1 MNGRILLCVSPTR
14 TMALVLVDFL
24 AAVGAV
30 GTLGT
35 MTLGSACRSRPASE
49 PPLNVLL
56 VTLDTTR
63 ADALGAYGGKAVT
76 PSLDHLA
83 AEGIVFDQASTV
95 APLTL
100 PAHASLFTGLF
111 PPSHGLHGNGQNALG
126 TESITLAEQLKARG
140 FRTGAFVSSFVL
152 DHRWGLDRGFDVY
165 HDPGIGP
172 GQRIDRESLRRS
184 ADSVVDDALDWMQQL
199 GDDRFFAWLHFYDA
213 HAPARP
219 PAEFAPI
226 GAEDD
231 YFAAIGFVDFQLS
244 RVLTFLVEH
253 QLVDRTIVVVIGDH
267 GESLGE
273 HGEPTHGLFVYEGVL
288 HVPFII
294 SAPLANMQGRRVSE
308 PVRIVDVMPTVL
320 DLLGQSAAPAIDGET
335 LVPLMTGAARALRL
349 DVYSESRYGLDRF
362 GWSPLS
368 ALREGRFKMILAPR
382 PELYDLEADTHESVN
397 LYQRRADL
405 AASMTRRLRTL
416 AQPVPSRQA
425 SSASLPVD
433 AETRARLAAL
443 GYIASAPAPGDP
455 VQTLADP
462 KDRIDLYKQLTR
474 FSRRQGGLP

>member
-1 MNGRILLCVSPTR
+1 
-14 TMALVLVDFL
+14 
-24 AAVGAV
+24 
-30 GTLGT
+30 
-35 MTLGSACRSRPASE
+35 
-49 PPLNVLL
+49 
-56 VTLDTTR
+56 
-63 ADALGAYGGKAVT
+63 
-76 PSLDHLA
+76 
-83 AEGIVFDQASTV
+83 
-95 APLTL
+95 
-100 PAHASLFTGLF
+100 
-111 PPSHGLHGNGQNALG
+111 
-126 TESITLAEQLKARG
+126 
-140 FRTGAFVSSFVL
+140 
-152 DHRWGLDRGFDVY
+152 
-165 HDPGIGP
+165 
-172 GQRIDRESLRRS
+172 
-184 ADSVVDDALDWMQQL
+184 
-199 GDDRFFAWLHFYDA
+199 
-213 HAPARP
+213 
-219 PAEFAPI
+219 
-226 GAEDD
+226 
-231 YFAAIGFVDFQLS
+231 
-244 RVLTFLVEH
+244 
-253 QLVDRTIVVVIGDH
+253 
-267 GESLGE
+267 
-273 HGEPTHGLFVYEGVL
+273 
-288 HVPFII
+288 
-294 SAPLANMQGRRVSE
+294 
-308 PVRIVDVMPTVL
+308 VL

-405 AASMTRRLRTL
+405 AASMARRLRTL

>member
-1 MNGRILLCVSPTR
+1 
-14 TMALVLVDFL
+14 MALVLVQFL
-24 AAVGAV
+24 ASIAF
-30 GTLGT
+30 
-35 MTLGSACRSRPASE
+35 GSACRSRPAPE
-49 PPLNVLL
+49 ARLNLLL

-83 AEGIVFDQASTV
+83 AEGVVFDQASTV

-100 PAHASLFTGLF
+100 PAHSSLFTGLF
-111 PPSHGLHGNGQNALG
+111 PPGHGVHGNGQNALG
-126 TESITLAEQLKARG
+126 TESITLAGQLRARG

-152 DHRWGLDRGFDVY
+152 DHRWGLDQGFDVY

-172 GQRIDRESLRRS
+172 ERGIDRESLRRS

-226 GAEDD
+226 GDEDN

-244 RVLTFLVEH
+244 RVMTFLAEH
-253 QLVDRTIVVVIGDH
+253 QLADRTIVAVIGDH

-273 HGEPTHGLFVYEGVL
+273 HGEPTHGLFVYEAVV

-308 PVRIVDVMPTVL
+308 PVRIVDVMPTML
-320 DLLGQSAAPAIDGET
+320 DLLGQSAAAAIDGQT
-335 LVPLMTGAARALRL
+335 LVPLMTGARRESRL

-368 ALREGRFKMILAPR
+368 ALREGRFKLILAPR
-382 PELYDLEADTHESVN
+382 PELYDLEADPHESVN
-397 LYQRRADL
+397 LYQQSADL
-405 AASMTRRLRTL
+405 AASMTKRLRTL

-425 SSASLPVD
+425 SSSSVSVD
-433 AETRARLAAL
+433 AETRARLASL
-443 GYIASAPAPGDP
+443 GYVASAPAPADP
-455 VQTLADP
+455 AQTLADP

-474 FSRRQGGLP
+474 ISQRQGGLP